1 MVIQILSCPHCG
13 EKERV
18 RRYGRTKQGTE
29 RLYCNVCR
37 RAFTS
42 SPKSRSLSAE
52 KEALILKALAEKAP
66 MVAIARTFGVGRS
79 TLYALLKKM
88 SMHCLLC
95 ARRFCPT
102 KVMTR

>member
-13 EKERV
+13 EKKRV
-18 RRYGRTKQGTE
+18 RRYGRTKQGSE

-37 RAFTS
+37 RAFTP

-52 KEALILKALAEKAP
+52 KEALILKALAEKTP

-79 TLYALLKKM
+79 TLYALLKKV
-88 SMHCLLC
+88 SMHCLL
-95 ARRFCPT
+95 
-102 KVMTR
+102 